1 MAAVKD
7 EIPQW
12 KLETLDE
19 LKNIFSTYPV
29 VGIVSFRDVPARQM
43 QELRRDFKEIGV
55 IKVTKNSIIEKALDS
70 NSNGVSKLR
79 DYLGEQIAI
88 IGADINPFKL
98 YKKLEENKVP
108 TPLKPGQVSPID
120 VEIKKGPTSFPPGP
134 IIGELQSAG
143 LPAAIEKGKIVIK
156 NNATL
161 IREGDKVD
169 SKVARGLELLEIK
182 PSRIGLDVKVLYEDG
197 VVFTPDVLSLDLDK
211 VFEDFQSAYNKALN
225 LAVNSAYVVPETAEI
240 LITKAYSDARNL
252 AVNAGI
258 FEKDVMDDMI
268 AKSHQE
274 MLSLASYLPSEAMDD
289 ELLEKTSSAEVET
302 PQTETK
308 AEQEEEEEE
317 EEAEEEGEEE
327 EEEED
332 AAEGLG
338 ALFG

>member
-7 EIPQW
+7 EIPKW

-19 LKNIFSTYPV
+19 LKDIFSTYPV
-29 VGIVSFRDVPARQM
+29 VGIVGFRDVPAKQM
-43 QELRRDFKEIGV
+43 QGLRRDFKEIGV
-55 IKVTKNSIIEKALDS
+55 IKITKNSIIEKALDS
-70 NSNGVSKLR
+70 NGNGNGVSQLK
-79 DYLGEQIAI
+79 DYLGEQVAI
-88 IGADINPFKL
+88 IGTEINPFKL

-156 NNATL
+156 NTTTL
-161 IREGDKVD
+161 IREGETVD
-169 SKVARGLELLEIK
+169 SKIARGLELMEIK
-182 PSRIGLDVKVLYEDG
+182 PSRIGLDVKALYEDG
-197 VVFTPDVLSLDLDK
+197 VVFTPDVLSLDLDR
-211 VFEDFQSAYNKALN
+211 VFEDFQEAYTKALN

-240 LITKAYSDARNL
+240 LITKAFSDAKNL
-252 AVNAGI
+252 AINAGI
-258 FEKDVMDDMI
+258 FEKDVMDDII

-274 MLSLASYLPSEAMDD
+274 MLSLASYLPPEALD
-289 ELLEKTSSAEVET
+289 EDLQENVSSAAVKTEEVET
-302 PQTETK
+302 KT
-308 AEQEEEEEE
+308 EQEEEEEE
-317 EEAEEEGEEE
+317 ESEE